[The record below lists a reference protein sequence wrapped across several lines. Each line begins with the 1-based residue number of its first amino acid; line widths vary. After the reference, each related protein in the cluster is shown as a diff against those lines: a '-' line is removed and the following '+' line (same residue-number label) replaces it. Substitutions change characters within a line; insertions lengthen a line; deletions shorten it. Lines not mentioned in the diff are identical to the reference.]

1 MTRRWTNN
9 IRRSTMNDGHSP
21 FPKLL
26 GKAEIQQLLDISDRT
41 LEKMVRARQF
51 PPPLRLGKT
60 VRWAEAAVLAWLA
73 AKLATQM
80 AWQPPKRAARTAPG
94 SAAT

>member
-1 MTRRWTNN
+1 MTAV
-9 IRRSTMNDGHSP
+9 SP

-26 GKAEIQQLLDISDRT
+26 GKVEVQQLLDISDRT

-60 VRWAEAAVLAWLA
+60 VRWADTVVLQWLA
-73 AKLATQM
+73 ARLEAQM
-80 AWQPPKRAARTAPG
+80 AWQPPKRSTRTTQVTPKA
-94 SAAT
+94 

>member
-1 MTRRWTNN
+1 M
-9 IRRSTMNDGHSP
+9 SAVSP

-26 GKAEIQQLLDISDRT
+26 GKVEVQHLLDISDRT

-60 VRWAEAAVLAWLA
+60 VRWADTVVLQWLA
-73 AKLATQM
+73 SRLEAQM
-80 AWQPPKRAARTAPG
+80 AWQPPKRSTRAAPGAARA
-94 SAAT
+94 

>member
-1 MTRRWTNN
+1 MTAV
-9 IRRSTMNDGHSP
+9 SL

-26 GKAEIQQLLDISDRT
+26 GKVEVQQLLDISDRT

-60 VRWAEAAVLAWLA
+60 VRWADTVVLQWLA
-73 AKLATQM
+73 ARLEAQM
-80 AWQPPKRAARTAPG
+80 AWQPPKRSSRTAPG
-94 SAAT
+94 AAKG

>member
-1 MTRRWTNN
+1 MN
-9 IRRSTMNDGHSP
+9 STQLP

-26 GKAEIQQLLDISDRT
+26 GKADIQKLLDVSDRT

-60 VRWAEAAVLAWLA
+60 VRWAETVIQQWLA
-73 AKLATQM
+73 TRLEAQM
-80 AWQPPKRAARTAPG
+80 AWQPPKRAARAVPG
-94 SAAT
+94 TVKS